1 MKDAMKH
8 RLVGAAVIVALGII
22 AWPVIFD
29 TTPVREISQRS
40 EVPEGPDIERFTV
53 PEPGPVELP
62 PAPDSA
68 ALRAAADADA
78 EPAVADAD
86 SPPVIAAPEAG
97 DAAAVPSARA
107 DQHGLPEQWAVQLGV
122 FGDIANAREVHARAD
137 AAGFHAVLQ
146 SVPVNG
152 EIRHRV
158 YVEPKLDR
166 AALDQVAREVERKLG
181 IKGYITRYYP

>member
-1 MKDAMKH
+1 MKH

-40 EVPEGPDIERFTV
+40 EVPEGPEIERFTV
-53 PEPGPVELP
+53 AEPEPMALP
-62 PAPDSA
+62 PAPDSE
-68 ALRAAADADA
+68 ALRAAAETTGTSPAAGVDPRPTVDAVETDDA
-78 EPAVADAD
+78 RPA
-86 SPPVIAAPEAG
+86 
-97 DAAAVPSARA
+97 PSARG
-107 DQHGLPEQWAVQLGV
+107 DEHGLPEQWALQLGV

-146 SVPVNG
+146 SVPVDG
-152 EIRHRV
+152 EVRHRV

-166 AALDQVAREVERKLG
+166 AALEPVAREVERKLG
-181 IKGYITRYYP
+181 IKGYVTRYYP

>member
-1 MKDAMKH
+1 MKH

-40 EVPEGPDIERFTV
+40 EVPEGPEIERFTV
-53 PEPGPVELP
+53 AEPEPVVLP
-62 PAPDSA
+62 PAPDSE
-68 ALRAAADADA
+68 ALRAAAETTATPGGASMDAQPAAAATAEKTGDA
-78 EPAVADAD
+78 GPV
-86 SPPVIAAPEAG
+86 PPVRG
-97 DAAAVPSARA
+97 DE
-107 DQHGLPEQWAVQLGV
+107 HGLPEQWALQLGV

-146 SVPVNG
+146 SVPVDG
-152 EIRHRV
+152 EMRHRV

-166 AALDQVAREVERKLG
+166 AALGPVAREVERKLG
-181 IKGYITRYYP
+181 IKGYVTRYYP